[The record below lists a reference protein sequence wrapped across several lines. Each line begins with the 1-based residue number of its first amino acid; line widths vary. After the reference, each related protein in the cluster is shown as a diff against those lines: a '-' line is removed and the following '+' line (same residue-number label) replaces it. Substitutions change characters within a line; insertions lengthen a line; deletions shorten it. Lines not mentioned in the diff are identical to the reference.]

1 MSFPPFSAI
10 PTPQSSSQ
18 WATYFAKTSSSDHES
33 NYFGSLVKVGA
44 NIPERIVNDA
54 QRSFPSG
61 HSSLSF
67 AGLTWLT
74 GFFRHA
80 LRVKSGDF
88 FSLRAATSFLP
99 LILAAYIA
107 VSRVR
112 DRKHNVDDV
121 SIGAMIGALGAILAW
136 THLESAEGRM
146 VTDSTNNP
154 LDSSS
159 SRPLS
164 RTNSSNSGAGIG
176 GVSFSSVGGVANG
189 GVSSTSANTRSPTA
203 ASNAINSEN
212 NIKIVLQSDAVL
224 TNTNSTSNSTSIT
237 LSAPVPVER
246 RQLISRDALSI
257 SGSHQK
263 HLQEE
268 EGEEE
273 EEVLWQSNRGGG
285 NFSNLSVAPV

>member
-1 MSFPPFSAI
+1 M
-10 PTPQSSSQ
+10 
-18 WATYFAKTSSSDHES
+18 
-33 NYFGSLVKVGA
+33 
-44 NIPERIVNDA
+44 
-54 QRSFPSG
+54 
-61 HSSLSF
+61 
-67 AGLTWLT
+67 T

-80 LRVKSGDF
+80 LRVRSGDF
-88 FSLRAATSFLP
+88 FSLRAAASFLP

-121 SIGAMIGALGAILAW
+121 SIGAMIGALGALLAW

-176 GVSFSSVGGVANG
+176 GTSFTSVGGEANG
-189 GVSSTSANTRSPTA
+189 GVPSTSTNSRSSTA

-212 NIKIVLQSDAVL
+212 NIKIVLQSDADL
-224 TNTNSTSNSTSIT
+224 TKTNSTSIT
-237 LSAPVPVER
+237 LAAPVPVER

-263 HLQEE
+263 HLEE
-268 EGEEE
+268 EADEE

>member
-1 MSFPPFSAI
+1 
-10 PTPQSSSQ
+10 
-18 WATYFAKTSSSDHES
+18 
-33 NYFGSLVKVGA
+33 
-44 NIPERIVNDA
+44 
-54 QRSFPSG
+54 
-61 HSSLSF
+61 
-67 AGLTWLT
+67 
-74 GFFRHA
+74 
-80 LRVKSGDF
+80 
-88 FSLRAATSFLP
+88 
-99 LILAAYIA
+99 
-107 VSRVR
+107 
-112 DRKHNVDDV
+112 
-121 SIGAMIGALGAILAW
+121 MIGALGALLAW
-136 THLESAEGRM
+136 THFESAEGRM

-164 RTNSSNSGAGIG
+164 RTNSSNSGAGTG
-176 GVSFSSVGGVANG
+176 GSSFSSVGGEANG

-203 ASNAINSEN
+203 SSNAINSEN
-212 NIKIVLQSDAVL
+212 NIKIVLHSDAVL

-273 EEVLWQSNRGGG
+273 EEEVLWQSNRGGG